1 MIVCIILWNLSLGLQ
16 SGSEPGAKLTSETLG
31 IALAKIFGRV
41 LQQTNPD
48 GKHSNPARGLGGT
61 IGGRVRGVV
70 CL

>member
-1 MIVCIILWNLSLGLQ
+1 MCIILWNLSLGLQ
-16 SGSEPGAKLTSETLG
+16 PGSEPGAKLTRETLIS
-31 IALAKIFGRV
+31 IALAKIFGR

-61 IGGRVRGVV
+61 IGGRVRDVV